1 MHACAIAN
9 SALLLM
15 EKRMYSCTYL
25 INRFNCRP
33 RPHHPLLSVGAA
45 AASKTSVSTARLSQ
59 AVYSMSMSACVALCP
74 RSRSTQPL
82 LPDTGTTSDFIAA
95 ALQLARAMRAPA
107 FGSLNPSSAGTSS
120 AVDAPDSPFILA
132 DDDVAVTA
140 SSDPSADFPH
150 ARHNCRIAGMSFIPV
165 QYMPRVH
172 HKAPEASV
180 RLNKKHCP
188 NCFCYVCDVEA
199 SKCKEWELHCCADDQ
214 PRGYPVSLPAF
225 AVA

>member
-1 MHACAIAN
+1 MASSQRI
-9 SALLLM
+9 SVKL
-15 EKRMYSCTYL
+15 EKLKR
-25 INRFNCRP
+25 N
-33 RPHHPLLSVGAA
+33 AA
-45 AASKTSVSTARLSQ
+45 KVSTT
-59 AVYSMSMSACVALCP
+59 VD
-74 RSRSTQPL
+74 
-82 LPDTGTTSDFIAA
+82 PDCFVVDAPE
-95 ALQLARAMRAPA
+95 QLDRR
-107 FGSLNPSSAGTSS
+107 TSS

-132 DDDVAVTA
+132 DDVVVTA

-150 ARHNCRIAGMSFIPV
+150 ARHNCRIAGMNFIPV

-172 HKAPEASV
+172 QKAPEACV

-225 AVA
+225 AVP

>member
-15 EKRMYSCTYL
+15 EKRMHSCQCTDL

-59 AVYSMSMSACVALCP
+59 AVYSMSACVALCP

-120 AVDAPDSPFILA
+120 AVDAAARPIA
-132 DDDVAVTA
+132 DQSIVR
-140 SSDPSADFPH
+140 SALV
-150 ARHNCRIAGMSFIPV
+150 RLTIAGFHEPMAMS
-165 QYMPRVH
+165 
-172 HKAPEASV
+172 APTPCCTQLVARISCPAHSAQCHTQQQTERPDHS
-180 RLNKKHCP
+180 KHA
-188 NCFCYVCDVEA
+188 VV
-199 SKCKEWELHCCADDQ
+199 SQ
-214 PRGYPVSLPAF
+214 PRDTQRRITTRLL
-225 AVA
+225 